1 MKFFSI
7 ILSAIIFCSST
18 NAWADDTSNPAK
30 PFGVLQTLP
39 NSYWYDS
46 SGSIVRFFWSLE
58 AEEISVEIISLIE
71 GEEGQYSAKFRRS
84 VDNSRV
90 TADYK
95 GPDDLF
101 QSTVRYRV
109 ELPSPDRYELFS
121 EDGQKLST
129 CRMSSNEKLLRC
141 EETTATGEIKEF
153 QNTRVTK
160 QQYEAL
166 RTEALGKVQQI
177 QIKRKAAAATRTM
190 ENNAR
195 EDTLRTAWGA
205 LINFIPLQNGVPV
218 VVDRDFKAQ
227 WTWKN
232 QVKPAAVRFS
242 WRKNPEG
249 IVGIFEEWSS
259 PGSIE
264 VGRFFWKPG
273 PQPGQLTRKTYYSGK
288 EAVFQIAPDGTLTG
302 TGYGWVYGP
311 SQQLVISDSSD
322 GAKMA
327 QYKASDTARSSPY
340 ATYTFVEQVG
350 AFEQARADYQRSKV
364 QAKQSG
370 SGGIGGI
377 LMGAALGGA
386 LSGGSAEGIVAGA
399 RVLGTKD
406 GAQQVYNEYESK
418 REANEREAARSEAAF
433 QASMRALQTSNAKP
447 SNASPT
453 TQPATSS
460 VNPVSAQN
468 SAVSG
473 NAATQN
479 TGSTSKG
486 SGNAAKSFPNRP
498 LQFILYVVPLL
509 KDSDVSQPQC
519 LSNVITVNG
528 PPSWSSASRDGHEAD
543 LIIDRYKERF
553 VQSCGRARG
562 TGAASARTVS
572 YINNYH
578 EGVDVDEEYANRAAI
593 RNTTLVDIQP

>member
-1 MKFFSI
+1 MKLIAAIGTAFTIFFSTAGLAAPAEEKDSWGVFARLADRTWKASDGSLMHYSWKSPGQI
-7 ILSAIIFCSST
+7 LVMEWAKGTETYVRQYRLSLDGQKILSFEG
-18 NAWADDTSNPAK
+18 PE
-30 PFGVLQTLP
+30 LQ
-39 NSYWYDS
+39 D
-46 SGSIVRFFWSLE
+46 
-58 AEEISVEIISLIE
+58 
-71 GEEGQYSAKFRRS
+71 RRS
-84 VDNSRV
+84 VKLIRSDAYASYDLNDNFLGGCWLEAKTSALICEKAGTADLDNWTAVNNEIFFNKKQISSNNVSKNQAEVNSRIAAIKKRWGVFVEGNALEIRRNEILYKKRDFFVKLQRPGSKNRELLASIYWKNDQKRGFSMVESYVDLDPAIGWYGWWLWYVDPKTNQIMRRYGGDAEADVVSFNSDGTVQSKLRYGEAYGKKNV
-90 TADYK
+90 TINATSVGLDFV
-95 GPDDLF
+95 GRGNDGEITWQQTLT
-101 QSTVRYRV
+101 QV
-109 ELPSPDRYELFS
+109 E
-121 EDGQKLST
+121 
-129 CRMSSNEKLLRC
+129 
-141 EETTATGEIKEF
+141 TGE
-153 QNTRVTK
+153 
-160 QQYEAL
+160 Y
-166 RTEALGKVQQI
+166 
-177 QIKRKAAAATRTM
+177 KRA
-190 ENNAR
+190 
-195 EDTLRTAWGA
+195 
-205 LINFIPLQNGVPV
+205 
-218 VVDRDFKAQ
+218 
-227 WTWKN
+227 
-232 QVKPAAVRFS
+232 
-242 WRKNPEG
+242 
-249 IVGIFEEWSS
+249 
-259 PGSIE
+259 
-264 VGRFFWKPG
+264 
-273 PQPGQLTRKTYYSGK
+273 Y
-288 EAVFQIAPDGTLTG
+288 DGLM
-302 TGYGWVYGP
+302 
-311 SQQLVISDSSD
+311 L
-322 GAKMA
+322 
-327 QYKASDTARSSPY
+327 
-340 ATYTFVEQVG
+340 
-350 AFEQARADYQRSKV
+350 
-364 QAKQSG
+364 AKQKNKNNG